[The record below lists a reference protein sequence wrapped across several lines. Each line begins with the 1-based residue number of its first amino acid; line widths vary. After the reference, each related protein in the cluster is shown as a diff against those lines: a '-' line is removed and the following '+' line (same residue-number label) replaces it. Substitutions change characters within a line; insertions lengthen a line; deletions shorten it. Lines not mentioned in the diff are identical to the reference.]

1 MFGRRRVEPR
11 PQASASQFKMTVMR
25 IFSIVVLGITVVAFG
40 FTQVKIKDA
49 KELEGL
55 LRADA
60 YAKHVGE

>member
-1 MFGRRRVEPR
+1 LEQDPALVNRDPYGQGWMV
-11 PQASASQFKMTVMR
+11 K
-25 IFSIVVLGITVVAFG
+25 
-40 FTQVKIKDA
+40 VKIKDA